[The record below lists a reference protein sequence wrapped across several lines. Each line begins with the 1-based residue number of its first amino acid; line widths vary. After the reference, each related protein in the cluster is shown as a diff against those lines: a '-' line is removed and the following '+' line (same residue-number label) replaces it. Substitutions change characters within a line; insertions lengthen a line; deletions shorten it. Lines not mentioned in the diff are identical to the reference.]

1 MMDANV
7 DIKKS
12 QLDPEQRQIVTPV
25 NEDTIG
31 ENPIHQSIQ
40 DRRKYMIEYQREYRK
55 RQRNQMND
63 IEWEN
68 KHIKHNQED
77 RQRNV
82 RRKTER
88 MIQELKDQNNN
99 LTNTSRVELDCNE
112 SSGVESL
119 IPQQNDT
126 NYCDVQTQDNVN
138 TNFVNS
144 YQNLQLLFW
153 HHLDSLVQPSMF
165 YMCQECYLGIKVRRT
180 EEGPICS
187 RCQQEKENNRFSAEN
202 NMDLGSQPSD
212 LPI

>member
-1 MMDANV
+1 MMDVNV
-7 DIKKS
+7 DITKS

-25 NEDTIG
+25 NDDTIG
-31 ENPIHQSIQ
+31 ENSIHQSIK
-40 DRRKYMIEYQREYRK
+40 DRRKYMREYQIKYRK

-68 KHIKHNQED
+68 QRIKHNQED

-88 MIQELKDQNNN
+88 MIQELKVQNNN
-99 LTNTSRVELDCNE
+99 LTNTSRVELDHNE

-126 NYCDVQTQDNVN
+126 NYCGVQTQENVN

-144 YQNLQLLFW
+144 YQNLQLLFQ
-153 HHLDSLVQPSMF
+153 HHLDSLVQPSMR
-165 YMCQECYLGIKVRRT
+165 Y
-180 EEGPICS
+180 IC
-187 RCQQEKENNRFSAEN
+187 
-202 NMDLGSQPSD
+202 
-212 LPI
+212 